1 MANFGSAECA
11 NPDCGIAFVKKASN
25 AIYCSSDCRTTI
37 MNKRI
42 LARYHERKNRLKN
55 NEKRYCAGKSC
66 DNILSRYNT
75 DRICELCK
83 EKRLDDRLKRW
94 GWSDGQINKWRNS

>member
-42 LARYHERKNRLKN
+42 LARYHERKNRLKIMRKDIVLVN
-55 NEKRYCAGKSC
+55 LV
-66 DNILSRYNT
+66 I
-75 DRICELCK
+75 IF
-83 EKRLDDRLKRW
+83 
-94 GWSDGQINKWRNS
+94 